1 MLKPKD
7 TGVSTS
13 FARSAVALTLAL
25 LVVAICAVLYFIRRW
40 TE

>member
-13 FARSAVALTLAL
+13 FARSAVALTFVL
-25 LVVAICAVLYFIRRW
+25 LVIAICALAYFARRW